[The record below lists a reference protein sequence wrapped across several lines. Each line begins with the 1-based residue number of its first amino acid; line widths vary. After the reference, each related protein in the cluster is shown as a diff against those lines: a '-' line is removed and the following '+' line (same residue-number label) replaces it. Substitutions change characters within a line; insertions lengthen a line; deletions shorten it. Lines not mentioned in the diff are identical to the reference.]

1 MELGWQR
8 ELLIPRCNWK
18 AGLTPLGAVLSGN
31 IPIFCIFADFDL
43 IVINDYNEYL
53 LDNCSNN

>member
-18 AGLTPLGAVLSGN
+18 AGLTPLGAVL
-31 IPIFCIFADFDL
+31 
-43 IVINDYNEYL
+43 VVR
-53 LDNCSNN
+53 